1 MGRVGD
7 RTMANLIE
15 ININEIFKTN
25 QDVRNW
31 LLENPREL
39 EDALNIEL
47 VNIGH
52 HSIIPDEVRPDIYA
66 EENMSHNKVIVMIN
80 LDEPTDEDFK
90 NLLAIA
96 AGNNANKAVWLVKS
110 LDDKTRYILNWLN
123 ERAGWKTE
131 FIVMK
136 VEAYK
141 INDSLPA
148 VKLVRI

>member
-1 MGRVGD
+1 
-7 RTMANLIE
+7 MANLSKID
-15 ININEIFKTN
+15 ISEIFKTN
-25 QDVRNW
+25 QEVRNW
-31 LLENPREL
+31 LIENPKGLEN
-39 EDALNIEL
+39 ALNIEL

-52 HSIIPDEVRPDIYA
+52 HSIIPEEVRPDIYA

-80 LDEPTDEDFK
+80 LDEPADEDFK

-96 AGNNANKAVWLVKS
+96 AANNANKAVWLVKS

-123 ERAGWKTE
+123 ERTGWKSE
-131 FIVMK
+131 FIVLK
-136 VEAYK
+136 LEAYK